1 MLKRV
6 EPWLWALLAIL
17 ATRLIGMAL
26 FPLVDTTEPRYA
38 EIARLMA
45 ETGDWIT
52 PWFSP
57 GVPFWGK
64 PPLSFW
70 LQALSILTFGLSEFA
85 LRLPAWLAN
94 LGLVYLIWRFAREL
108 YGEQVARWTAIIF
121 ASMSLTFISAGTVM
135 TDPFL
140 TLGTTL
146 SLVSFGMVAN
156 GRERGWRWLFFL
168 GLVIGLLAKGP
179 LTLVLTGLPIGLWL
193 IMARDRFRLLGA
205 FPWFRGTL
213 LTLALVLPWYI
224 AAELKTPGFIDYFII
239 GEHFKRF
246 LDPGW
251 AGDLYG
257 TAHLQPKGMIWMFWI
272 WASFPWGIVGL
283 MVAAWLLFRRD
294 GRARL
299 AIGVTGANA
308 QFVLMAALAPMLF
321 FTMASNTLWT
331 YVLPALPFSALV
343 LARLLLSLNLSWRG
357 FRRMAVS
364 AAVCVPV
371 LTTGFVFY
379 AMHDT
384 RQLKTEQSI
393 VDDYVDNRQPGDSH
407 LLYLDDLPFSA
418 QYYSQGQAR
427 QITMEQLGVMRQNHR
442 YQRYFLAVPKKETDR
457 LLSRLPPTAQ
467 VHDSNRRY
475 SLLSFSDPATTNK
488 G

>member
-38 EIARLMA
+38 EIARVMA

-70 LQALSILTFGLSEFA
+70 LQALSILTFGLSEFS

-94 LGLVYLIWRFAREL
+94 LGLVYLTWRFAREL

-146 SLVSFGMVAN
+146 SLVSFGMVAS

-193 IMARDRFRLLGA
+193 VIARDRFRLLRA
-205 FPWFRGTL
+205 FPWVRGTL
-213 LTLALVLPWYI
+213 LTLTLALPWYI
-224 AAELKTPGFIDYFII
+224 AAELKTPGFIDYFIV

-257 TAHLQPKGMIWMFWI
+257 SAHLQPKGMIWMFWI
-272 WASFPWGIVGL
+272 WASFPWGIIGL
-283 MVAAWLLFRRD
+283 IVATWLVFRRD
-294 GRARL
+294 RRARL
-299 AIGVTGANA
+299 ATGITGANA
-308 QFVLMAALAPMLF
+308 QFVLLAALAPMLF

-343 LARLLLSLNLSWRG
+343 LARLLLSLDLSWQG

-364 AAVCVPV
+364 AAVCVPA

-379 AMHDT
+379 SMHDT
-384 RQLKTEQSI
+384 RQLKTEQAI
-393 VDDYVDNRQPGDSH
+393 VHDYVSQRQPGDSH

-418 QYYSQGQAR
+418 QYYSHGQAR

-442 YQRYFLAVPKKETDR
+442 YQRYFLAVPNRKADR
-457 LLSRLPPTAQ
+457 LLSRLPPSTE
-467 VHDSNRRY
+467 VHDSSRRY
-475 SLLSFSDPATTNK
+475 SLLSFTDPAITNR